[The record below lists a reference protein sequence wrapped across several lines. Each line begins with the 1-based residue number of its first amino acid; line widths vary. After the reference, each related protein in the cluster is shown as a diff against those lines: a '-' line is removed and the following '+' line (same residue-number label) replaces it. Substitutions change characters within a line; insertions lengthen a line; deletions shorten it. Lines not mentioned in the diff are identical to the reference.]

1 MALAPDGRLYVGGA
15 GGVRRLTLPSEP
27 GGPVASE
34 TIHAAGS
41 AFVDLSR
48 DGRFLLVTASR
59 SEGPL
64 DPHDELVLF
73 DLAGGT
79 SRRMT
84 THGTRLFWG
93 RLSRSGRAIVTGD
106 LDGVV
111 RVGPAT
117 GEEPHLLLGHE
128 GPINGLALSPDERW
142 IATSSD
148 ESISVWPVPDLTKP
162 PLHTLPHQDLLAR
175 LDELTNLRVVRDPTS
190 ATGWAL
196 DVGPFPGWRDV
207 PGW

>member
-1 MALAPDGRLYVGGA
+1 
-15 GGVRRLTLPSEP
+15 
-27 GGPVASE
+27 VASE

-64 DPHDELVLF
+64 DPRDELVLF
-73 DLAGGT
+73 DLANGT
-79 SRRMT
+79 SRRIA

-93 RLSRSGRAIVTGD
+93 RLSPSGRAIVTGD
-106 LDGVV
+106 HDGVV
-111 RVGPAT
+111 RVGPVT

-148 ESISVWPVPDLTKP
+148 ESISIWPMTDVTRP
-162 PLHTLPHQDLLAR
+162 PLHTLPHAELLTK
-175 LDELTNLRVVRDPTS
+175 LDALTNLRVVRDPAF
-190 ATGWAL
+190 ATGWKL
-196 DVGPFPGWRDV
+196 EVGPFSGWTDV
-207 PGW
+207 PTW